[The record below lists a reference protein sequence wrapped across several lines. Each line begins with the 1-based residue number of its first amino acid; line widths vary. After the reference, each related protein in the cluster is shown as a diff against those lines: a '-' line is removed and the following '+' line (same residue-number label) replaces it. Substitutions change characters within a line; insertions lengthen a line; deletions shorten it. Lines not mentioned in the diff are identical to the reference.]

1 MSAPNGDYVRIPL
14 SGSFDDQ
21 VNSEL
26 HGTLEHETNVESQ
39 PAESITS
46 PLTFKFYQHYFDVDT
61 SQVVHRLASALLPN
75 PRTNFIQHSL
85 KPHADLYGPFWI
97 ATTLI
102 LAAAIGGNVSNYLQS
117 RGAVSSWHYDFQK
130 VTLTSTIIYVYWWLM
145 PLILHA
151 FIHFHRKNKK
161 PQSNDSESDL
171 TDLLDRSDTDSSSY
185 RNKKHS
191 NNFLDVLSTYG
202 YSLAVFVPVS
212 ILWTI
217 QISILQWLLFL
228 LAVVVSGAF
237 LIFTLMP
244 SIRKEHPKLATPI
257 IIVMIVLHFGFS
269 LALMIAFFH
278 GSPPPV
284 QQPLT
289 DFANIH
295 EQHAI
300 ENAKQFSNVT
310 RLVVDKLKHQ

>member
-61 SQVVHRLASALLPN
+61 SQVVHRLASALVPN

-244 SIRKEHPKLATPI
+244 SIRKEHPKVRKCLLYGLLKCPDTAKWGEFALEILSYSQAFIASAKEVLLAAF
-257 IIVMIVLHFGFS
+257 MS
-269 LALMIAFFH
+269 LAVL
-278 GSPPPV
+278 
-284 QQPLT
+284 
-289 DFANIH
+289 
-295 EQHAI
+295 
-300 ENAKQFSNVT
+300 
-310 RLVVDKLKHQ
+310 RKLERKRRASSFKLGW